1 MTRADWLMIAAG
13 VVALIV
19 GSVWRWLSS
28 EVKSESLNDDYPFG

>member
-1 MTRADWLMIAAG
+1 MIAAG